1 MNHLT
6 FYFIDD
12 YDTKTIMQQL
22 SKNMRFRDL
31 VILGLLFIGPAAPIG
46 LFGVLD
52 AISDGAVALVY
63 IVATLVM
70 AFTAFSYARM
80 ANALPH
86 AGAVY
91 AYCSIGIHPNAGF
104 LVGWL
109 LLLDY
114 MFIPAVAY
122 LFSGISF
129 NALVPEVPI
138 WVWTCVA
145 VMLTTTLNLMGAKK
159 SAKITLI
166 ILIFEIIVLLAVLA
180 TGMWIIIT
188 SENSKDWLQPF
199 VGGNLFSWS
208 NLFNAVSIAVLS
220 YLGFDAI
227 ATFSE
232 ENSGHHNLVSKAIMS
247 CLILAGCLFVVQI
260 YVGALLNPYSSDY
273 LRSHPELQGK
283 AYYNIVN
290 QQINLWLGW
299 ALSLMKAIGAS
310 FAAMVGQAAASRLLF
325 SMGRDKRLPPVFAK
339 VGKKNGVPTMAILF
353 AALFNLCLVVIAAN
367 NAKGLPTLVSFVDI
381 GALTAFIML
390 HLSVIGYFKF
400 KKGSKGWL
408 SWILD
413 IFMPIIG
420 IVVLLPVLFH
430 IDNDAKMVGIIWLAI
445 GVIMLYL
452 NKDRAQLR
460 WLERNKF
467 N

>member
-1 MNHLT
+1 
-6 FYFIDD
+6 
-12 YDTKTIMQQL
+12 MQQL
-22 SKNMRFRDL
+22 SKTMRFRDM

-52 AISDGAVALVY
+52 AISDGAVVLVY

-91 AYCSIGIHPNAGF
+91 AYCSIGIHANVGF

-129 NALVPEVPI
+129 NALMPDVPV
-138 WVWTCVA
+138 WGWTCLA
-145 VMLTTTLNLMGAKK
+145 VVLTTTLNLIGIKK

-166 ILIFEIIVLLAVLA
+166 ILLFEIIVLFAVLFVGIWLIA
-180 TGMWIIIT
+180 TSDI
-188 SENSKDWLQPF
+188 SRDWLKPF
-199 VGGNLFSWS
+199 WGGDLFSWA

-232 ENSGHHNLVSKAIMS
+232 ENGGSHNLVSKAIMS
-247 CLILAGCLFVVQI
+247 CLILAGCLFVIQI
-260 YVGALLNPYSSDY
+260 YVGALLNPYNPEY

-290 QQINLWLGW
+290 QEINLYLGW

-325 SMGRDKRLPPVFAK
+325 SMGRDKRLPSFFAK
-339 VGKKNGVPTMAILF
+339 VGKKSGVPAMAILCS
-353 AALFNLCLVVIAAN
+353 ALFNLCLVVIAAN
-367 NAKGLPTLVSFVDI
+367 HDKGLATLVSFVDI

-400 KKGSKGWL
+400 KRHSKGWR
-408 SWILD
+408 SWVLN

-420 IVVLLPVLFH
+420 IIVLLPVLLH
-430 IDNDAKMVGIIWLAI
+430 IDNDAKIVGVIWLAI
-445 GVIMLYL
+445 GMIILYL
-452 NKDRAQLR
+452 NKEQAQLVC
-460 WLERNKF
+460 LEKHE
-467 N
+467 

>member
-1 MNHLT
+1 
-6 FYFIDD
+6 
-12 YDTKTIMQQL
+12 MQQL

-52 AISDGAVALVY
+52 AISDGAIVLVY

-70 AFTAFSYARM
+70 AFTALSYARM

-91 AYCSIGIHPNAGF
+91 AYCSIGIHPHAGF

-122 LFSGISF
+122 LFSGISL
-129 NALVPEVPI
+129 NALIPEVPI
-138 WVWTCVA
+138 WIWTCLA
-145 VMLTTTLNLMGAKK
+145 VMLTTTLNLIGVKK

-166 ILIFEIIVLLAVLA
+166 ILIFEIIVLFTVLSVGVWVIA
-180 TGMWIIIT
+180 TSGI
-188 SENSKDWLQPF
+188 SRNWLQPF
-199 VGGNLFSWS
+199 IGGDLFSWG

-232 ENSGHHNLVSKAIMS
+232 ENHGHHQLVSKAIII

-260 YVGALLNPYSSDY
+260 YIGALLNPYSPEY

-290 QQINLWLGW
+290 QEINLWLGW
-299 ALSLMKAIGAS
+299 SLSFMKAIGAA

-325 SMGRDKRLPPVFAK
+325 SMGRDKRLPSFLAK
-339 VGKKNGVPTMAILF
+339 VGKSTGVPTIAVLF

-390 HLSVIGYFKF
+390 HLSVIGYFKL

-413 IFMPIIG
+413 IVMPIIG

-430 IDNDAKMVGIIWLAI
+430 IDNDAKIVGVIWFIVGIIILS
-445 GVIMLYL
+445 L
-452 NKDRAQLR
+452 NKGQAQLI
-460 WLERNKF
+460 WLEKSK
-467 N
+467 

>member
-1 MNHLT
+1 
-6 FYFIDD
+6 
-12 YDTKTIMQQL
+12 MQQL
-22 SKNMRFRDL
+22 SKNMRFRDM
-31 VILGLLFIGPAAPIG
+31 VILGLLFIGPAAPVG

-52 AISDGAVALVY
+52 AISDGAIALVY

-70 AFTAFSYARM
+70 AFTAYSYARM

-91 AYCSIGIHPNAGF
+91 AYCSLGIHPNAGF

-122 LFSGISF
+122 LFSGISL
-129 NALVPEVPI
+129 NALIPKVPV
-138 WVWTCVA
+138 WLWTCLA
-145 VMLTTTLNLMGAKK
+145 VVLTTTLNLIGVKK

-166 ILIFEIIVLLAVLA
+166 ILLFEILVLFAVLLV
-180 TGMWIIIT
+180 GIWIIAT
-188 SENSKDWLQPF
+188 TDLNRNWLQPF
-199 VGGNLFSWS
+199 IGGAAFTWS
-208 NLFNAVSIAVLS
+208 NLFSAVSIAVLS

-232 ENSGHHNLVSKAIMS
+232 ENSGQRNLVSKAIIS
-247 CLILAGCLFVVQI
+247 CLVLAGCLFVMQI
-260 YVGALLNPYSSDY
+260 YVAALLSPYDSEY

-283 AYYNIVN
+283 AYYHIVN
-290 QQINLWLGW
+290 QEINLWLGW

-325 SMGRDKRLPPVFAK
+325 SMGRDKRLPPFFAK
-339 VGKKNGVPTMAILF
+339 VSQKSGVPTMAIIF
-353 AALFNLCLVVIAAN
+353 AALFNLCLVIIAAN

-390 HLSVIGYFKF
+390 HISVIGYFKL
-400 KKGSKGWL
+400 KKGSKGAL
-408 SWILD
+408 SWFLDVFIPIVGIL
-413 IFMPIIG
+413 
-420 IVVLLPVLFH
+420 VLLPVLLH
-430 IDNDAKMVGIIWLAI
+430 IDNYAKIVGIVWLAI
-445 GVIMLYL
+445 GLIILYF
-452 NKDRAQLR
+452 NRDKAQLN
-460 WLERNKF
+460 WLDKVKY
-467 N
+467 

>member
-1 MNHLT
+1 M
-6 FYFIDD
+6 
-12 YDTKTIMQQL
+12 IMQQL
-22 SKNMRFRDL
+22 NKNMRFRDL
-31 VILGLLFIGPAAPIG
+31 VILGLLFIGPAAPVG

-63 IVATLVM
+63 IIATFVM
-70 AFTAFSYARM
+70 AFTALSYARM

-91 AYCSIGIHPNAGF
+91 AYCSIGIHPSAGF

-129 NALVPEVPI
+129 NALIPEVPI
-138 WVWTCVA
+138 WVWTCLA
-145 VMLTTTLNLMGAKK
+145 VMLTTTLNLVGVRK
-159 SAKITLI
+159 STKITLI
-166 ILIFEIIVLLAVLA
+166 ILIFEIIILLAVLSV
-180 TGMWIIIT
+180 GIWIIAT
-188 SENSKDWLQPF
+188 NGSNRDWLQPF
-199 VGGNLFSWS
+199 IGGNLFSWS

-232 ENSGHHNLVSKAIMS
+232 ENGGPHNLVSKAIIC
-247 CLILAGCLFVVQI
+247 CLILAGCLFVLQI
-260 YVGALLNPYSSDY
+260 YVGSLLNPYNPEY

-283 AYYNIVN
+283 VYYHIVN
-290 QQINLWLGW
+290 QEINLWLGW
-299 ALSLMKAIGAS
+299 ALGLMKAIGAS

-325 SMGRDKRLPPVFAK
+325 SMGRDKRLPSFFAK
-339 VGKKNGVPTMAILF
+339 VGKKSGVPTMAIIF

-400 KKGSKGWL
+400 KKSSKGWF
-408 SWILD
+408 SWFLD
-413 IFMPIIG
+413 VFMPIIG
-420 IVVLLPVLFH
+420 IVVLLPVLLH

-445 GVIMLYL
+445 GMIILYL
-452 NKDRAQLR
+452 NKNRSQLL
-460 WLERNKF
+460 WLEKNNK
-467 N
+467 